1 MSDIRISAQIAFL
14 KEADRLK
21 RVDRSNV
28 LLDLSRPENSAE
40 HSWHL
45 ALYALIFA
53 PLADK
58 DVSVDRVIRMLLLH
72 DLVEIDVGDHP
83 IHEDVDWDDVAK
95 REQSAARR
103 IFGLLPDDQAAE
115 YLALWTEFE
124 RDETADAQFA
134 KMLDRSQPLFQV
146 LYAPEPLPDHLQIV
160 RDNLATGRAAYLQRA
175 CPEIYW
181 QAKGLLGDADEFD
194 AGLVPQWLTFL
205 AEADQLKSIYR
216 ASRLIDDSRFEN
228 SAEHSW
234 HIMLFAMVLADQAGQ
249 DVQIDR
255 VLRMLLIHD
264 IVEIDAGDAPIH
276 GQVDH
281 AAMAAKETA
290 AAERL
295 FGLLPHVQYDD
306 LHSLWHEFEAA
317 ETPDAQFAKSVDRV
331 QTPIANLENGG
342 GSWVE
347 YNVTLKQIDQRV
359 GVPVKRSA
367 PDLWNWLRPQLVA
380 HFDKMQTA

>member
-1 MSDIRISAQIAFL
+1 MTNARISAQIAFL

-21 RVDRSNV
+21 QVDRSNV

-53 PLADK
+53 PMAGR
-58 DVSVDRVIRMLLLH
+58 DVSLDRVIRMLLLH

-83 IHEDVDWDDVAK
+83 IHEAVDWDDVAK
-95 REQSAARR
+95 REQLAARR

-124 RDETADAQFA
+124 ADETPDAQFA

-146 LYAPEPLPDHLQIV
+146 LYAPAPLPDHLQIV
-160 RDNLATGRAAYLQRA
+160 RDNLASGRAAYLQQA

-181 QAKGLLGDADEFD
+181 HAKNLLGKADAAET
-194 AGLVPQWLTFL
+194 GLVPQWLTFL

-234 HIMLFAMVLADQAGQ
+234 HIMLYAMVLADQAGQ

-281 AAMAAKETA
+281 AAMAAKEEA

-295 FGLLPHVQYDD
+295 FGLLPQNQYQD
-306 LHSLWHEFEAA
+306 LHRLWHEFEGA

-347 YNVTLKQIDQRV
+347 YNVTLEQIDQRV
-359 GVPVKRSA
+359 GVPVKRGA
-367 PDLWNWLRPQLVA
+367 PDLWAWLRPQLLA
-380 HFDKMQTA
+380 HFDKLQTA

>member
-1 MSDIRISAQIAFL
+1 MTDRLSAQIAFL

-53 PLADK
+53 PMAGK
-58 DVSVDRVIRMLLLH
+58 GVCVDRVICMLLLH

-83 IHEDVDWDDVAK
+83 IHKAVDWDAVAE
-95 REQSAARR
+95 REQQAARR

-124 RDETADAQFA
+124 GDSTPDAQFA

-160 RDNLATGRAAYLQRA
+160 RNNLSAGRAAYLQQA
-175 CPEIYW
+175 FPEIYFH
-181 QAKGLLGDADEFD
+181 AKLLLGEVNDVDT
-194 AGLVPQWLTFL
+194 GLIPQWATFL

-216 ASRLIDDSRFEN
+216 ASRLIDKSRFEN

-234 HIMLFAMVLADQAGQ
+234 HIMLYAMVLADQAG
-249 DVQIDR
+249 DGVQIDR

-276 GQVDH
+276 GHFDH
-281 AAMAAKETA
+281 AAMAAKEQA
-290 AAERL
+290 ASERL
-295 FGLLPHVQYDD
+295 FGLLPQDQYQD
-306 LHSLWHEFEAA
+306 LHTLWHEFEAA
-317 ETPDAQFAKSVDRV
+317 QSPDAKFAKSVDRV

-347 YNVTLKQIDQRV
+347 YKVTLEQINQRV
-359 GVPVKRSA
+359 GVPVERGA
-367 PDLWNWLRPQLVA
+367 PGLWAWLRPQLVA